1 MSATNMDLEKQFH
14 QEMLRIYDEAAK
26 LKYHPTRFLQM
37 VEEHGGRE
45 AAKRLLAGDTLSSG
59 FVRLFE
65 LGRTHL
71 TVESLVLREPWSR
84 LFTDEELNEAE
95 RRLA

>member
-1 MSATNMDLEKQFH
+1 MADLETKFH
-14 QEMLRIYDEAAK
+14 QEMLRIYDEAVK
-26 LKYHPTRFLQM
+26 LRYHPTRFLQM

-65 LGRTHL
+65 LGRTDL
-71 TVESLVLREPWSR
+71 TVESLVLKEPWTQ
-84 LFTDEELNEAE
+84 LFTDDELSEAE